1 MVGRKE
7 DAMAVEEPTP
17 VVRVAAG
24 ADLYGE
30 RRRADF
36 NTVDFK
42 VATAD
47 GSLLILELTCH
58 RPGGPVRHVHPVQD
72 EWFYAVVGEFLVEVG
87 QERFRLQPG
96 DSLLLPRAV
105 PHAWAYVGSGGGR
118 LLVAY
123 TPAGRIEAFF
133 REAAR
138 GTLVRDPEVFR
149 AYGLE
154 VVGPPLA
161 LESLA

>member
-1 MVGRKE
+1 
-7 DAMAVEEPTP
+7 MADEELTP
-17 VVRVAAG
+17 VARVAAG

-30 RRRADF
+30 LRRADF

-42 VATAD
+42 LVTAD
-47 GSLLILELTCH
+47 GNILILELTCH
-58 RPGGPVRHVHPVQD
+58 RPGGPVRHVHPGQD

-87 QERFRLQPG
+87 QERIWLNTG

-105 PHAWAYVGSGGGR
+105 PHAWAYVGSGDGR
-118 LLVAY
+118 LLIVY

-138 GTLVRDPEVFR
+138 GTLVRDPAVFH
-149 AYGLE
+149 AYGME
-154 VVGPPLA
+154 VVGPPLS
-161 LESLA
+161 LEPLS